1 MSLDL
6 YIKSKT
12 PVLHRGTGVYIRENG
27 ETIELK
33 TKQEVLRHFPG
44 ANPDDIEEKTY
55 EDNEY
60 FHMNLTH
67 NLTEMAE
74 KCKAEYYSDCITING
89 ERATL
94 YDLLWHPKEKL
105 GIEEST
111 LEYLQGLMSCYKVL
125 LKDKD
130 YYRKFNPSNG
140 WGTYEQLVKR
150 TKEYLT
156 VLQSISD
163 NFENYTIIADT

>member
-1 MSLDL
+1 
-6 YIKSKT
+6 
-12 PVLHRGTGVYIRENG
+12 
-27 ETIELK
+27 
-33 TKQEVLRHFPG
+33 
-44 ANPDDIEEKTY
+44 
-55 EDNEY
+55 
-60 FHMNLTH
+60 
-67 NLTEMAE
+67 MAE

-105 GIEEST
+105 GIEEPT